1 METNQETLGPK
12 KQPQVE
18 RRLKVTLDTI
28 NNVLDRTN
36 QLDDRLQ
43 GVLLISV
50 ADPEE
55 KKDTVELVP
64 VAQEIKIIGEIAE
77 QALEAIESI
86 IDRLEL

>member
-43 GVLLISV
+43 GVLLTSV